1 MPAWA
6 GTPQPPDPPP
16 VAGTRPTVPVGI
28 WSRHSAPRAPVA
40 LETAALAD
48 FRPRARHRPPPP
60 PPGVG
65 FLPALALEG
74 SPSPPAP
81 GGWPSPACWICE
93 VAGSSSTS
101 PPPLSPGAARLP
113 CLRPPPP
120 HHGGRLLPPPPCP
133 GRPGLPETLWAV
145 GAPPPM
151 LMAGASFA
159 AGPVCCV
166 VCGPT
171 CPGRNR
177 AAPMRAVAPDGS
189 AAPPFHP
196 KACSCRSKRKAQG
209 KIQFKPRVKHVGPV
223 TRSESAQTGG

>member
-1 MPAWA
+1 M
-6 GTPQPPDPPP
+6 
-16 VAGTRPTVPVGI
+16 
-28 WSRHSAPRAPVA
+28 
-40 LETAALAD
+40 
-48 FRPRARHRPPPP
+48 
-60 PPGVG
+60 
-65 FLPALALEG
+65 
-74 SPSPPAP
+74 
-81 GGWPSPACWICE
+81 
-93 VAGSSSTS
+93 AGSSSTS
-101 PPPLSPGAARLP
+101 PPLLALALHAFLVFVLLLLTMAAGYYLLRHAQAVRDSPKR
-113 CLRPPPP
+113 C
-120 HHGGRLLPPPPCP
+120 GRWVP
-133 GRPGLPETLWAV
+133 
-145 GAPPPM
+145 PPPM